1 MLALCNAL
9 TGGANCS
16 ALVSNL
22 NLGAQLLMIV
32 GLWIGFYFAH
42 TGQIPRH
49 ANVQTAVVIANL
61 FFIAFIMLA
70 TLYSFVIAGGNTR
83 GTLPQLMMLHGL
95 LGLIAEIT
103 GIYLI
108 LRMRTKIIPPRFR
121 VRNFKLVMRTLITL
135 WTLIVI
141 LGLGIYYLSYLA

>member
-1 MLALCNAL
+1 MLALCNTL
-9 TGGANCS
+9 MRGADCGS
-16 ALVSNL
+16 LVPNL

-42 TGQIPRH
+42 TGQISRH
-49 ANVQTAVVIANL
+49 ANVQTTVVMANL

-70 TLYSFVIAGGNTR
+70 TFYSFVIAGGNNR
-83 GTLPQLMMLHGL
+83 GALPQLMMLHGL

-135 WTLIVI
+135 WTLIVV

>member
-1 MLALCNAL
+1 M
-9 TGGANCS
+9 
-16 ALVSNL
+16 
-22 NLGAQLLMIV
+22 
-32 GLWIGFYFAH
+32 FA
-42 TGQIPRH
+42 T
-49 ANVQTAVVIANL
+49 
-61 FFIAFIMLA
+61 F
-70 TLYSFVIAGGNTR
+70 YSFVIAGGNNR

-95 LGLIAEIT
+95 LGMIAEIT